1 MHAKPAYRR
10 TWRRAAVVEPH
21 VLQRLRTVE
30 ILEEVAGISI
40 VHTSGSIAALMEW
53 LRTQPRSQWPHVL
66 VIETLPFDDA
76 QQTRNA
82 LASLRQAGIKVMVV
96 SSMSPKAAART
107 LLEFDLDGLITKE
120 DDESTLLDCV
130 DEVLAGEQ
138 YTSALAH
145 KAAAPDPRTPDLSP
159 QESKVLDLYVQG
171 QTIAA
176 VATAIGTKEDTAR
189 KYLARVK
196 RKYIQLGRVAHSKL
210 DLARLAREDGVLL

>member
-1 MHAKPAYRR
+1 MRVKPAYRR

-40 VHTSGSIAALMEW
+40 VHTSGSLAALMEW
-53 LRTQPRSQWPHVL
+53 LRSEPRSQWPHLL
-66 VIETLPFDDA
+66 VIEALPFDDA
-76 QQTRNA
+76 QPTLKA
-82 LASLRQAGIKVMVV
+82 LASLRHAGIKVMVV

-107 LLEFDLDGLITKE
+107 LLEFDLDGLVTKE
-120 DDESTLLDCV
+120 DDESTVLDCV
-130 DEVLAGEQ
+130 DEVLAGER
-138 YTSALAH
+138 YVSALARN
-145 KAAAPDPRTPDLSP
+145 AAAPDPRTPDLSP
-159 QESKVLDLYVQG
+159 QESKLLALYVQG
-171 QTIAA
+171 ESISA